1 MYRELSLDEFRFNTG
16 IRNSHLPAEG
26 TIISLRELA
35 RIAKVEVMMS
45 MEEKYLKQML
55 RSVVL
60 KGNHRHRLYEAAEI
74 KVEAVPPFAFPVIQT
89 FIQRS
94 KYQDFLE
101 KFSLVFQGFYSHGFS
116 QQLPVVVIGQD
127 EEGQTLIA
135 HYLPPIVEECAGVWH
150 LPDGIHRCFLAGSVG
165 TTIEAIVI
173 KGVTA
178 PPRAKLLQWSDLRCV
193 DEKPPMA
200 ERSVNN
206 NPDLYRLWENVGIDG

>member
-74 KVEAVPPFAFPVIQT
+74 KVEAVPPFAFPVIQV

-135 HYLPPIVEECAGVWH
+135 HYLPPIVEECAG
-150 LPDGIHRCFLAGSVG
+150 LAFAGRYPSLFSG
-165 TTIEAIVI
+165 RLGGNNYRSDCDQGGNCSAS
-173 KGVTA
+173 GQA
-178 PPRAKLLQWSDLRCV
+178 PPMV
-193 DEKPPMA
+193 
-200 ERSVNN
+200 
-206 NPDLYRLWENVGIDG
+206 